1 MCFHLESFLAMNI
14 SLKTILVSQNQ
25 VSCRLEEFFPE
36 PNSFLPER
44 WIKDSIYHKKANP

>member
-1 MCFHLESFLAMNI
+1 MMDFSTVII

-44 WIKDSIYHKKANP
+44 WIKDSIYYKKSNP